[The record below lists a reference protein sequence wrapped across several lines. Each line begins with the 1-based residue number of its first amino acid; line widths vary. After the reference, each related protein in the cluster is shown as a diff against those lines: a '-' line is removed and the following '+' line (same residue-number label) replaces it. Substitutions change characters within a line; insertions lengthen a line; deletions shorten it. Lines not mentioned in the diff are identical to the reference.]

1 MSAATP
7 APTPPHDVAPPSAPD
22 AAPSP
27 SSPAPDAAPSPRAQA
42 RAPRVLL
49 GAGGLR
55 PVSERLT
62 RARYLS
68 GAPWNAILLLLG
80 IGCIVLGAVN
90 GWWWMHLIALA
101 PLALVAQ
108 WLLLTPR
115 RVRALGYLDREE
127 DLVTASGIML
137 RRITV
142 TPYGRVQSVELGEG
156 PIERRLGLASL
167 SVSTASATADATI
180 AGLPRD
186 EAERLR
192 ALLSARG
199 IERMQS
205 L

>member
-7 APTPPHDVAPPSAPD
+7 APTPPPAQGAVPPSAQER
-22 AAPSP
+22 APQ
-27 SSPAPDAAPSPRAQA
+27 AQDRGPRA
-42 RAPRVLL
+42 LL

-55 PVSERLT
+55 PVSDRLI
-62 RARYLS
+62 RARYLG
-68 GAPWNAILLLLG
+68 GALWHAILLLLG
-80 IGCIVLGAVN
+80 VGCIVLGAVN

-101 PLALVAQ
+101 PLALVVQ
-108 WLLLTPR
+108 WLALTPR

-127 DLVTASGIML
+127 DLVTASGIMF
-137 RRITV
+137 RRVTV

>member
-7 APTPPHDVAPPSAPD
+7 DPTPPQAEGPTPP
-22 AAPSP
+22 
-27 SSPAPDAAPSPRAQA
+27 PAQD
-42 RAPRVLL
+42 RAPRALL
-49 GAGGLR
+49 GARGLR
-55 PVSERLT
+55 PVSERLI
-62 RARYLS
+62 RARYLG
-68 GAPWNAILLLLG
+68 GALWNGIILLLG
-80 IGCIVLGAVN
+80 VGCIVLGAVN

-101 PLALVAQ
+101 PLAIVVQ
-108 WLLLTPR
+108 WLVLTPR

-127 DLVTASGIML
+127 DLVTASGIMF
-137 RRITV
+137 RRLTV

-167 SVSTASATADATI
+167 SISTASATADARI

-192 ALLSARG
+192 SLLSARG